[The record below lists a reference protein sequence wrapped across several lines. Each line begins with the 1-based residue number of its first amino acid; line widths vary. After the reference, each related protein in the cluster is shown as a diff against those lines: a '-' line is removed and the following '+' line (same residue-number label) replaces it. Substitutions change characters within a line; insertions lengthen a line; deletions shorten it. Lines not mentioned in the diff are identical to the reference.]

1 MDLRKKIETLA
12 HKKRA
17 KIGIGLFKTTPSIIR
32 SLKKSSAF
40 CDITVI
46 GRKVAEYK
54 HIPATIKNIEQV
66 EIKALQNKKIHALI
80 RGQADAFLFEDWLAK
95 MGGYDRKSL
104 LLFEFVID
112 QLGRSFFTTSGSHPD
127 GWTIRSKKMQVD
139 ELLKIVKGFGLKP
152 KLGFR
157 TLVRPGSVG
166 RNWFFD
172 QTWEQAEYL
181 VEHYTKL
188 GYQAKNYNIE
198 IETAIA
204 DGVNLMVFSDGATGN
219 IFSRALLF
227 FTREPFL
234 VYFHAGIK
242 EVIIQNNRTLQDYG
256 NHFLFAAAMV
266 NGKE

>member
-1 MDLRKKIETLA
+1 MDLRKKLESLA
-12 HKKRA
+12 HKKRV
-17 KIGIGLFKTTPSIIR
+17 KVGIGLLRTTPSIVR
-32 SLKKSSAF
+32 SLKKASAF

-46 GRKVAEYK
+46 GKKIAGFK
-54 HIPATIKNIEQV
+54 HIPATQKSIEQA
-66 EIKALQNKKIHALI
+66 ELKALRSRKIHALI
-80 RGQADAFLFEDWLAK
+80 RGQSDAFLFEDWLAK

-104 LLFEFVID
+104 LLFEFFID
-112 QLGRSFFTTSGSHPD
+112 QFGRSFFTTSGSHPD
-127 GWTIRSKKMQVD
+127 GWTIRSKKMQID
-139 ELLKIVKGFGLKP
+139 ELLKVVKGFGLKP
-152 KLGFR
+152 KIGFR

-172 QTWEQAEYL
+172 QSWEQAEYL
-181 VEHYTKL
+181 TEHYTKL

-227 FTREPFL
+227 FTRDPFL

-242 EVIIQNNRTLQDYG
+242 EVIIQNNRTLQDYS

-266 NGKE
+266 NKRK